1 MPWDIGKPA
10 EEVTCSNHFWYILIR
25 VFVLVLLL
33 GGGFAL
39 AEGFKSSGLL
49 QWLGDELAQLQMLP
63 VALLLFLFITLVIW
77 LTEVM
82 SNMSVASIMI
92 PISASLAVA
101 IEVNPLTFMIVSL
114 VYLCVFQH
122 PFVDMN

>member
-1 MPWDIGKPA
+1 M
-10 EEVTCSNHFWYILIR
+10 
-25 VFVLVLLL
+25 
-33 GGGFAL
+33 
-39 AEGFKSSGLL
+39 AEGFKSSGLS

-114 VYLCVFQH
+114 VYLCVFHH